1 MVVALSA
8 LAAPGVAQAA
18 DFCVNRSGCPG
29 PQTFNENQLQNAITA
44 AEAGG
49 FPGTDRILIGACVYD
64 DGPYIAGAANPIEL
78 IGAGAGATTLR
89 KAFGN
94 DQTVLT
100 LGHVVSTVEDLGI
113 ELSNGNNATG
123 LSVRA
128 SATRVRV
135 TETAT
140 ATGNRTGVSFTAAG
154 ALVDSNIALELA
166 TSTTAVSASLPGSTS
181 ELTLQ
186 NNDLQAANGVSYE
199 TPLHTERNRI
209 TARTSGIGG
218 VGPLTIDN
226 AAIRL
231 VANGGPNAAAVSV
244 SSTQAGPLTQ
254 QGDLE
259 AQHLTAFGPGAGS
272 GIVVGSGC
280 KPSGGNVVGN
290 PASGVVRDAIVD
302 GFTRDL
308 LVSGRTCYDPVL
320 DMNVPSFASMNIDYS
335 IYDPAT
341 AVVNQ
346 PAQLTPGSNNQN
358 VDPLLV
364 DPAAGNLRPRQG
376 SPAVD
381 KGQPTPAAGNER
393 DVAGSPR
400 VQDGDGDGAAVRD
413 IGAFEHTFVPDAGS
427 GGDGGGD
434 GGGGGGDGGGDGG
447 GGGGGGTTTLTRTLS
462 LGYSERSDKFKG
474 KLRSND
480 AACLTGKV
488 KVFEKRKGKD
498 PKAGSDRTD
507 GTGKWSF
514 KEEGADGK
522 FYARVPATTIPAG
535 ECPPAKSKVKRV
547 G

>member
-1 MVVALSA
+1 M
-8 LAAPGVAQAA
+8 
-18 DFCVNRSGCPG
+18 
-29 PQTFNENQLQNAITA
+29 
-44 AEAGG
+44 
-49 FPGTDRILIGACVYD
+49 
-64 DGPYIAGAANPIEL
+64 
-78 IGAGAGATTLR
+78 
-89 KAFGN
+89 
-94 DQTVLT
+94 
-100 LGHVVSTVEDLGI
+100 
-113 ELSNGNNATG
+113 
-123 LSVRA
+123 
-128 SATRVRV
+128 
-135 TETAT
+135 
-140 ATGNRTGVSFTAAG
+140 
-154 ALVDSNIALELA
+154 
-166 TSTTAVSASLPGSTS
+166 
-181 ELTLQ
+181 
-186 NNDLQAANGVSYE
+186 SYE
-199 TPLHTERNRI
+199 TPIHTERNRI

-231 VANGGPNAAAVSV
+231 VANGGPNAPAVSV
-244 SSTQAGPLTQ
+244 SSTPTGPLTQ

-259 AQHLTAFGPGAGS
+259 VQHLTAFGPGAGS

-308 LVSGRTCYDPVL
+308 VVSGRTCFDPVL
-320 DMNVPSFASMNIDYS
+320 DMNVNSFASMNIDYS

-427 GGDGGGD
+427 GG
-434 GGGGGGDGGGDGG
+434 
-447 GGGGGGTTTLTRTLS
+447 GGGTTTLTRTLS
-462 LGYSERSDKFKG
+462 LGYSEKSDKFKG

-480 AACLTGKV
+480 AACLTGRV

-498 PKAGSDRTD
+498 PKAGSDKTD

-522 FYARVPATTIPAG
+522 FYATVPATTIPAG
-535 ECPPAKSKVKRV
+535 ECPAAKSKAKRV
-547 G
+547 D